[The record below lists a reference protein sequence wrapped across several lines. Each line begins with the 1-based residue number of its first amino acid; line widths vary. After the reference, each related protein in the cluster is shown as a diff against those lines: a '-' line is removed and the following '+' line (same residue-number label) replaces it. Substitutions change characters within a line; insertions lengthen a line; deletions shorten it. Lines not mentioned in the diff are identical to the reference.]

1 MSMKNFFAGCD
12 VGSTT
17 GKAIILDETGNIVAS
32 AIVESQ
38 IAPELT
44 ARNAL
49 GEAIAQ
55 VEGLNAIEE
64 CAGLVGTGYGRN
76 EVPFADDNVS
86 EISCHAKGAHY
97 VDPSIRTI
105 IDIGGQDIK
114 TIAIDDQGGVL
125 EFSMNDKCAAGTGSF
140 FQVMSRVFKMN
151 LDEFSLL
158 SLTAKKSISVS
169 AQCSVFAE
177 TEVISLLAKKYSPA
191 DIAAGIQASVAKR
204 CFSMLKRVGTRD
216 RIVVSGGCA
225 KNKGLIK
232 ALEKLLRVEVLPLKT
247 DPQLMGALGAA
258 VFAYQNV
265 RAEAKV
271 A

>member
-1 MSMKNFFAGCD
+1 MSMKKFFAGCD

-17 GKAIILDETGNIVAS
+17 GKAVILDEAGNIVAS

-38 IAPELT
+38 IDPEMT

-49 GEAIAQ
+49 SEAIAQ
-55 VEGLNAIEE
+55 VGGLNAVEE
-64 CAGLVGTGYGRN
+64 CVGIVGTGYGRN
-76 EVPFADDNVS
+76 EVPFADENIS

-114 TIAIDDQGGVL
+114 AIGLDDKGDVL

-140 FQVMSRVFKMN
+140 FQVMSRVFKLN
-151 LDEFSLL
+151 LDEFSTL
-158 SLTAKKSISVS
+158 SLTAKKSINVS

-177 TEVISLLAKKYSPA
+177 TEVISMLAKKYAPA

-204 CFSMLKRVGTRD
+204 CFTMLKRVGTRE

-225 KNKGLIK
+225 KNRGLIK

-258 VFAYQNV
+258 VFAHKNY

>member
-1 MSMKNFFAGCD
+1 MSMKKFFAGCD

-49 GEAIAQ
+49 GAAIAQ

-140 FQVMSRVFKMN
+140 FQVMSRV
-151 LDEFSLL
+151 
-158 SLTAKKSISVS
+158 LTSR
-169 AQCSVFAE
+169 CP
-177 TEVISLLAKKYSPA
+177 TC
-191 DIAAGIQASVAKR
+191 AGSEKR
-204 CFSMLKRVGTRD
+204 
-216 RIVVSGGCA
+216 
-225 KNKGLIK
+225 
-232 ALEKLLRVEVLPLKT
+232 
-247 DPQLMGALGAA
+247 
-258 VFAYQNV
+258 
-265 RAEAKV
+265 
-271 A
+271 